1 MTAWMFPGQ
10 GSQTENMF
18 AGLSEVETL
27 LAGSTRILEADL
39 PRTTKAPVASLP
51 PALIQPAI
59 FAASVAAGLRARR
72 ADLSPTALVGH
83 SLGEYAA
90 LTTAG
95 ALDFEDALTLVAA
108 RGRAMAEAGRI
119 NGGGMAAV
127 IGLTSDRVQ
136 EVCDEIEDVWVA
148 NLNSHAQTVIS
159 GKEQPLAVAA
169 QQLLTIGARRVL
181 RLRVPMA
188 AHCPLMAPA
197 RDALRT
203 LMSEVSFRSP
213 GVTFYSPV
221 DAGVHKDPDDIRDL
235 LLQGMV
241 SPVRFADTIDAMLA
255 AGFSDF
261 VEIGPGKV
269 LQGLVSSISTDT
281 TVAGIASDDDADRVL
296 GLLAAGASPG

>member
-10 GSQTENMF
+10 GSQSEDMF
-18 AGLSEVETL
+18 AGLSEAERL
-27 LAGSTRILEADL
+27 LAGSARTLEVDL
-39 PRTTKAPVASLP
+39 SRTTRAPVASWP

-59 FAASVAAGLRARR
+59 FAASVAAGLRARK
-72 ADLSPTALVGH
+72 ASLSPGSVVGH

-90 LTTAG
+90 LTIAG

-136 EVCDEIEDVWVA
+136 EVCDDLEDVWVA
-148 NLNSHAQTVIS
+148 NLNSSHQTVIS
-159 GKEQPLAVAA
+159 GKEQPLALAA
-169 QQLLTIGARRVL
+169 QQLLTVGARRVM

-197 RDALRT
+197 RDTLRV
-203 LMSEVSFRSP
+203 LAAEISFRSP
-213 GVTFYSPV
+213 EMAFYSPV
-221 DAGVHKDPDDIRDL
+221 DAGAHTDPDEIRDL
-235 LLQGMV
+235 LLQQIT
-241 SPVRFADTIDAMLA
+241 SPVRFSDTINAMLA
-255 AGFSDF
+255 AGISNF

-269 LQGLVSSISTDT
+269 LQGLVSSISADA

-296 GLLAAGASPG
+296 GLSAAGASPG